1 MSSLKNRLIKLAYSN
16 PSLRGDL
23 LPLIIKKYA
32 NVGTGTFAGVAED
45 IANERNLTRD
55 EDKNQIQEDLKNTFE
70 EAVGQLIQ
78 QNLKKPAV
86 FPQDSIDLNLDF
98 ARGIE
103 IEGIYKKTLENGS
116 FVLNENPEDDT
127 YELIEFEVP
136 KGFTGSFYL
145 ILDLSHFDGEVLKKY
160 VTKKLED
167 SEQGGE
173 EEVVAES
180 SLSQT
185 QARKKYTEYLQNRK
199 DEWEKDVSD
208 AIADKI
214 NNQKTFFDGILTTI
228 ANSNSGDASKKIPP
242 TLKGKIKANVKLS
255 GEYNVKKIER
265 IHADGKIEC
274 LVTLGGELTWGTVI
288 VGNNKAMPVTPASQ
302 PQNNPMSQSSQT
314 ESTYETEQD
323 G

>member
-1 MSSLKNRLIKLAYSN
+1 MSSLKNRLIKLAYLN

-45 IANERNLTRD
+45 IANERDLTRD
-55 EDKNQIQEDLKNTFE
+55 EDKNQIQEDLKKTFE
-70 EAVGQLIQ
+70 DAIGQIIQ
-78 QNLKKPAV
+78 QNLKKPTL

-103 IEGIYKKTLENGS
+103 TESIYKKTLENGS

-127 YELIEFEVP
+127 YEIIEYEVP

-160 VTKKLED
+160 VTKKLKE

-180 SLSQT
+180 SISQP

-199 DEWEKDVSD
+199 EEWEQDVSD

-214 NNQKTFFDGILTTI
+214 NNQKTFFDGILTSI
-228 ANSNSGDASKKIPP
+228 ANSNTGEASKKIPP
-242 TLKGKIKANVKLS
+242 TLKGKIKPNVKLS
-255 GEYNVKKIER
+255 GEYNVKKLER

-274 LVTLGGELTWGTVI
+274 LVTLGGELTWGAVI
-288 VGNNKAMPVTPASQ
+288 VGNNKAMPVAPATQ
-302 PQNNPMSQSSQT
+302 PQSTPRSQDFQT
-314 ESTYETEQD
+314 GSTDEIEQD